1 MTKIKELLCVALL
14 VAFIVGMTHETAVSD
29 KTISEVFEG
38 VKSAVSVSEL
48 SKCDKA
54 KFKKETGFAENE
66 FDGVVYYASDSVME
80 VREVI
85 IVKLADSSQAQPL
98 VEKLKSRAEQKGELF
113 KGYAAK
119 QSDLLEHYVL
129 ESKAG
134 FVFFA
139 VCDEPE
145 TAADAFRKSL

>member
-14 VAFIVGMTHETAVSD
+14 AAFIITMTHETAVSD
-29 KTISEVFEG
+29 KSASEVFEG

-66 FDGVVYYASDSVME
+66 FDGVIYYASDSVME
-80 VREVI
+80 VREVLI
-85 IVKLADSSQAQPL
+85 IKLADQSQAQPL

-113 KGYAAK
+113 RGYAAK
-119 QSDLLEHYVL
+119 QSALLDSYVL
-129 ESKAG
+129 ENKAG

-139 VCDEPE
+139 VCDKPE
-145 TAADAFRKSL
+145 IAADAFRKSL